1 MKLTDIIGPV
11 MVGPSSSHTAGAVR
25 IGNAARRLLGQPLQE
40 AVIGLHGSFL
50 ATGRGHGTDKAIVA
64 GLLGMA
70 VDDRRIPDS
79 FEYARHAGLSFSISG
94 VDLGDAA
101 HPNSARLMLTGRQGR
116 KLELVGASIG
126 GGRICITELDGLPV
140 NFSGDFPTLI
150 VHNRDLPGHVARVTA
165 LLSNSGINIA
175 YMQLNRA
182 HRGGQAVMV
191 LECDQ
196 EVPGSVLHDLQAM
209 DGIVKVTFLSLL
221 PEGDR
226 FDV

>member
-1 MKLTDIIGPV
+1 MRLTDIIGPV

-25 IGNAARRLLGQPLQE
+25 IGNAARRLLGQPVRE
-40 AVIGLHGSFL
+40 AKIGLHGSFF
-50 ATGRGHGTDKAIVA
+50 ATGRGHGTDKALVA

-79 FEYARHAGLSFSISG
+79 FTYARHAGLSFSISG
-94 VDLGDAA
+94 VDLGDSA
-101 HPNSARLMLTGRQGR
+101 HPNSA
-116 KLELVGASIG
+116 KLELTGIHGKQLEMVGASIG
-126 GGRICITELDGLPV
+126 GGRIVVTELDDLPV

-150 VHNRDLPGHVARVTA
+150 VHNEDLPGHVAKVTS
-165 LLSNSGINIA
+165 LLSESGINIA

-196 EVPGSVLHDLQAM
+196 EIPQETLDRLQAM

-221 PEGDR
+221 PKEEQGY
-226 FDV
+226 V

>member
-1 MKLTDIIGPV
+1 MRLTDIIGPV

-25 IGNAARRLLGQPLQE
+25 IGNAARRLLGQPVRE
-40 AVIGLHGSFL
+40 AKIGLHGSFF
-50 ATGRGHGTDKAIVA
+50 ATGRGHGTDKALVA

-79 FEYARHAGLSFSISG
+79 FTYARHAGLSFSISG
-94 VDLGDAA
+94 VDLGDSA
-101 HPNSARLMLTGRQGR
+101 HPNSA
-116 KLELVGASIG
+116 KLELTGIHGKQLEMVGASIG
-126 GGRICITELDGLPV
+126 GGRIVVTELDGLPV

-150 VHNRDLPGHVARVTA
+150 VHNEDLPGHVAKVTS
-165 LLSNSGINIA
+165 LLSESGINIA

-196 EVPGSVLHDLQAM
+196 EIPQEMLDRLQAM

-221 PEGDR
+221 PKEEQGY
-226 FDV
+226 V

>member
-25 IGNAARRLLGQPLQE
+25 IGNAGRRLLGQPVRE
-40 AVIGLHGSFL
+40 ARISLHGSFL
-50 ATGRGHGTDKAIVA
+50 ATGRGHGTDKALVA

-79 FEYARHAGLSFSISG
+79 FELARHAGLSFSIDG
-94 VDLGDAA
+94 IDLGDAA
-101 HPNSARLMLTGRQGR
+101 HPNSARLILTGERGR
-116 KLELVGASIG
+116 KLEMVGASIG

-150 VHNRDLPGHVARVTA
+150 VHNEDLPGHVARVTT
-165 LLSNSGINIA
+165 LLSDSGINIA

-196 EVPGSVLHDLQAM
+196 EVPQEVLTRLQAM

-221 PEGDR
+221 PEGEMS
-226 FDV
+226 DV